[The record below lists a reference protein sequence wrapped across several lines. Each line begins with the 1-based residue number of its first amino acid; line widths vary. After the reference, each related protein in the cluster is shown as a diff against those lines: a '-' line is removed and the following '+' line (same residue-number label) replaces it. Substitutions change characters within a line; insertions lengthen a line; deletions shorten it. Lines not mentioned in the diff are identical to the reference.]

1 MTTKRPAILI
11 VDDERNTREGLQ
23 RALQDRYDVSLA
35 EDSQKAM
42 QTLESTPVDV
52 MLTDLR
58 MPGVDGMG
66 LLRRAMSLTNPP
78 VCIMMTAYG
87 SIENAVQAMQAGA
100 YHYVTKPV
108 NLDELE
114 LVIQRALNSR
124 RIESENVNLREQIEQ
139 KFGLENIIGE
149 SAVMRQVFETV
160 QQVAPSRVTVLITGE
175 TGTGKELIAKA
186 IHNLSPRKNG
196 AFVAVHAAALPSSLL
211 ESELFG
217 HEKGAFTGAVERRI
231 GRFEL
236 ADGGTLFLDEIGE
249 LEPAMQV
256 KLLRVLEERAF
267 ERVGGAKTLQVDV
280 RLVAATNR
288 DLKKLV
294 SEGKFRDDL
303 FYRLSVVT
311 VDLPPLRQR
320 RDDIPLLVKAFLDEF
335 GRENHKP
342 VRELTSDALNLLLAY
357 DWPGNVR
364 ELRNAIE
371 QMVVLARAERLT
383 VRDVPAAIRGAADL
397 GKINVVR
404 AGMTVVDAEQQL
416 IVQALK
422 ETDGNRTKA
431 AQKLGI
437 SRRTLHRKLKKY
449 GLENLQDEARIGEQE
464 QRTWR
469 DP

>member
-1 MTTKRPAILI
+1 MKQPTILV

-23 RALQDRYDVSLA
+23 RALEDRYEVLLA
-35 EDSQKAM
+35 EDSEKAT
-42 QTLESTPVDV
+42 QILESTPIDV

-66 LLRRAMSLTNPP
+66 LLRRAMSLTNRP
-78 VCIMMTAYG
+78 VCIVMTAYG

-139 KFGLENIIGE
+139 KYGLENIIGE
-149 SAVMRQVFETV
+149 AAAMRAVFETV
-160 QQVAPSRVTVLITGE
+160 QQVAPSRATVLITGE

-186 IHNLSPRKNG
+186 IHNLSPRKDG
-196 AFVAVHAAALPSSLL
+196 PFIAVHAAALPSSLL

-236 ADGGTLFLDEIGE
+236 ADGGTLFLDEVGE
-249 LEPAMQV
+249 LEPPMQV

-267 ERVGGAKTLQVDV
+267 ERVGGSKTLQVDV
-280 RLVAATNR
+280 RLVAATNKT
-288 DLKKLV
+288 LKKLV
-294 SEGKFRDDL
+294 SDGKFRDDL

-311 VDLPPLRQR
+311 VDLPPLRER
-320 RDDIPLLVKAFLDEF
+320 RDDIPLLVRSFLAEF
-335 GRENHKP
+335 GRENNKQ
-342 VRELTSDALNLLLAY
+342 VRELTPEALNVLLAY

-371 QMVVLARAERLT
+371 QMVVLARSERLT
-383 VRDVPAAIRGAADL
+383 LRDVPAAIRAAADPT
-397 GKINVVR
+397 KINAVR
-404 AGMTVVDAEQQL
+404 TGMTVEEAERQL

-431 AQKLGI
+431 AQRIGI
-437 SRRTLHRKLKKY
+437 SRRTLHRKLKQY
-449 GLENLQDEARIGEQE
+449 GLENQ
-464 QRTWR
+464 
-469 DP
+469 

>member
-1 MTTKRPAILI
+1 MKRPVILI

-23 RALQDRYDVSLA
+23 RALEDRYDVLLA
-35 EDSQKAM
+35 EDSQKAI

-52 MLTDLR
+52 MVTDLR
-58 MPGVDGMG
+58 MPGVDGMD
-66 LLRRAMSLTNPP
+66 LLRRALSLTSPP

-87 SIENAVQAMQAGA
+87 SIKNAVQAMQAGA

-114 LVIQRALNSR
+114 LVIQRVLNSR
-124 RIESENVNLREQIEQ
+124 RIESENVNLREQIEH

-149 SAVMRQVFETV
+149 SPSMRVVFETV
-160 QQVAPSRVTVLITGE
+160 QQVAPSRATVLITGE

-196 AFVAVHAAALPSSLL
+196 PFIAVHAAALPTSLL

-236 ADGGTLFLDEIGE
+236 ADGGTLFLDEVGE
-249 LEPAMQV
+249 LEPPMQV

-280 RLVAATNR
+280 RLVAATNKE
-288 DLKKLV
+288 LKKLV
-294 SEGKFRDDL
+294 SEARFRDDL

-311 VDLPPLRQR
+311 VDLPPLRAR
-320 RDDIPLLVKAFLDEF
+320 REDIPLLVRTFLDEF
-335 GRENHKP
+335 SRENNKQ
-342 VRELTSDALNLLLAY
+342 VRELTPDALNVFLAY

-371 QMVVLARAERLT
+371 QMVVLARGERLT
-383 VRDVPAAIRGAADL
+383 LRDVPVAIRSGADL
-397 GKINVVR
+397 SRINVVHT
-404 AGMTVVDAEQQL
+404 GMTVEEAERQL
-416 IVQALK
+416 IEQALK

-431 AQKLGI
+431 AQKIGI
-437 SRRTLHRKLKKY
+437 GRRTLHRKLKGY
-449 GLENLQDEARIGEQE
+449 GIEIL
-464 QRTWR
+464 
-469 DP
+469 

>member
-1 MTTKRPAILI
+1 VL
-11 VDDERNTREGLQ
+11 
-23 RALQDRYDVSLA
+23 LA
-35 EDSQKAM
+35 EDSQKAV
-42 QTLESTPVDV
+42 QALESTPVDV

-58 MPGVDGMG
+58 MPGGDGIG
-66 LLRRAMSLTNPP
+66 LLRRALSLSNPP

-87 SIENAVQAMQAGA
+87 SIENAVLAMQAGA

-114 LVIQRALNSR
+114 LVIHRALNNR
-124 RIESENVNLREQIEQ
+124 RVEAENVNLHEQIDQ
-139 KFGLENIIGE
+139 KYGLENIIGE
-149 SAVMRQVFETV
+149 SASMRQVFETI
-160 QQVAPSRVTVLITGE
+160 QQVAPSRATVLIAGA

-196 AFVAVHAAALPSSLL
+196 SFIAVHAAALPTSLL

-217 HEKGAFTGAVERRI
+217 HERGAFTGAVERRA

-236 ADGGTLFLDEIGE
+236 ADGGTLFLDEVGE
-249 LEPAMQV
+249 LEPQIQV

-280 RLVAATNR
+280 RLVAATNK

-303 FYRLSVVT
+303 FYRLSVVA
-311 VDLPPLRQR
+311 VDLPLLRER
-320 RDDIPLLVKAFLDEF
+320 RDDIPLLVKSFLDEF
-335 GRENHKP
+335 SRENGKQ
-342 VRELTSDALNLLLAY
+342 VRELTPEAMNLLLAY

-371 QMVVLARAERLT
+371 QMVVLARGERLT
-383 VRDVPAAIRGAADL
+383 VRDVPAAIRGGADL
-397 GKINVVR
+397 TKINVVR
-404 AGMTVVDAEQQL
+404 GGMTVEDAERQL

-422 ETDGNRTKA
+422 ETNGNRTKA
-431 AQKLGI
+431 AQRIGI
-437 SRRTLHRKLKKY
+437 SRRTLHRKLKEY
-449 GLENLQDEARIGEQE
+449 GLEKL
-464 QRTWR
+464 
-469 DP
+469 

>member
-1 MTTKRPAILI
+1 MTTKQPTILI

-23 RALQDRYDVSLA
+23 RALQDRYKVLLA
-35 EDSQKAM
+35 EDSQKAV
-42 QTLESTPVDV
+42 QTLESTAVDV

-66 LLRRAMSLTNPP
+66 LLRRAISLSNPP
-78 VCIMMTAYG
+78 VSIMMTAYG
-87 SIENAVQAMQAGA
+87 SIENAVQAMQGGA

-124 RIESENVNLREQIEQ
+124 RIETENVNLHEQIDR
-139 KFGLENIIGE
+139 KYGLENLIGE
-149 SAVMRQVFETV
+149 SSTMRQLFETV
-160 QQVAPSRVTVLITGE
+160 QQVAPSRATVLITGE

-196 AFVAVHAAALPSSLL
+196 PFIAVHAAALPSTLL

-236 ADGGTLFLDEIGE
+236 ADGGTLFLDEVSE
-249 LEPAMQV
+249 LEPPIQV

-280 RLVAATNR
+280 RLVAATNKN
-288 DLKKLV
+288 LKKLV
-294 SEGKFRDDL
+294 TEGKFRDDL
-303 FYRLSVVT
+303 FYRLSVVA
-311 VDLPPLRQR
+311 VDLPPLRER
-320 RDDIPLLVKAFLDEF
+320 RDDIPLLIKAFLDEF
-335 GRENHKP
+335 GRENNKQ
-342 VRELTSDALNLLLAY
+342 VRELTPEALNVLLAY

-383 VRDVPAAIRGAADL
+383 VRDVPAAIRGSADL
-397 GKINVVR
+397 SKINVVR
-404 AGMTVVDAEQQL
+404 AGMTVEEAERQL

-422 ETDGNRTKA
+422 ETEGNRTKA
-431 AQKLGI
+431 AQKIGI
-437 SRRTLHRKLKKY
+437 SRRTLHRKLKEF
-449 GLENLQDEARIGEQE
+449 GIENL
-464 QRTWR
+464 
-469 DP
+469 

>member
-1 MTTKRPAILI
+1 MTTKRPVILI
-11 VDDERNTREGLQ
+11 VDDERNTRDGLQ
-23 RALQDRYDVSLA
+23 RALQDRYEVLLA
-35 EDSQKAM
+35 EDSQKALQIM
-42 QTLESTPVDV
+42 ESTPVDV
-52 MLTDLR
+52 LLTDLK

-100 YHYVTKPV
+100 HHYVTKPV

-114 LVIQRALNSR
+114 IIIQRALNSR
-124 RIESENVNLREQIEQ
+124 RIEAENVNLREQIDR

-149 SAVMRQVFETV
+149 SPTMRQVFETV
-160 QQVAPSRVTVLITGE
+160 QQVAPTRTTVLITGE

-186 IHNLSPRKNG
+186 VHNLSSRKNG
-196 AFVAVHAAALPSSLL
+196 PFIAVHAAALPSTLL

-217 HEKGAFTGAVERRI
+217 HEKGAFTGAVERRV

-249 LEPAMQV
+249 LEPLMQV

-294 SEGKFRDDL
+294 NEGKFRDDL
-303 FYRLSVVT
+303 FYRLSVVA
-311 VDLPPLRQR
+311 VNLPPLRER

-335 GRENHKP
+335 NRENGKQ
-342 VRELTSDALNLLLAY
+342 VRELTSEALNLLLAY

-364 ELRNAIE
+364 ELRNVVE
-371 QMVVLARAERLT
+371 QMVVLARADRLT
-383 VRDVPAAIRGAADL
+383 VRDVPPQVRGGADL
-397 GKINVVR
+397 TKISVVR
-404 AGMTVVDAEQQL
+404 TGMTVEEAERQL
-416 IVQALK
+416 IMQALK

-431 AQKLGI
+431 AQKIGI
-437 SRRTLHRKLKKY
+437 SRRTLHRKLKEY
-449 GLENLQDEARIGEQE
+449 GLENQ
-464 QRTWR
+464 
-469 DP
+469 

>member
-1 MTTKRPAILI
+1 MTMKRPVILI
-11 VDDERNTREGLQ
+11 VDDERNTREGLKS
-23 RALQDRYDVSLA
+23 ALEDRYDVLLA
-35 EDSQKAM
+35 EDSQRAI
-42 QTLESTPVDV
+42 QTLESTAVDV
-52 MLTDLR
+52 MLADLR

-78 VCIMMTAYG
+78 ACIMMTAYG

-114 LVIQRALNSR
+114 LVIQRVLNSR

-139 KFGLENIIGE
+139 KFGLENITGE
-149 SAVMRQVFETV
+149 SPAMRAVFQTV
-160 QQVAPSRVTVLITGE
+160 QQVAPSRATVLITGE

-196 AFVAVHAAALPSSLL
+196 PFIAVHAAALPTSLL

-236 ADGGTLFLDEIGE
+236 ADGGTLFLDEVGE
-249 LEPAMQV
+249 LEPPMQV

-280 RLVAATNR
+280 RLVAATNKV
-288 DLKKLV
+288 LKKLV

-303 FYRLSVVT
+303 FYRLSVVA
-311 VDLPPLRQR
+311 VDLPALRAR
-320 RDDIPLLVKAFLDEF
+320 REDIPLLVRGFLDEF
-335 GRENHKP
+335 GRENNKT
-342 VRELTSDALNLLLAY
+342 VRDLTPEAMNVLLAY

-371 QMVVLARAERLT
+371 QMVVLARNERLT
-383 VRDVPAAIRGAADL
+383 VRDVPVAIRSGADL
-397 GKINVVR
+397 SRINVVR
-404 AGMTVVDAEQQL
+404 TGMTVEDAERQL

-422 ETDGNRTKA
+422 ETDGNRTRA
-431 AQKLGI
+431 AQKIGI
-437 SRRTLHRKLKKY
+437 SRRTLHRKLKEY
-449 GLENLQDEARIGEQE
+449 GLEAL
-464 QRTWR
+464 
-469 DP
+469 

>member
-1 MTTKRPAILI
+1 LTAKQPTILI

-23 RALQDRYDVSLA
+23 RALQDRYDVLLA
-35 EDSQKAM
+35 EDSQKAL
-42 QTLESTPVDV
+42 QTLESTPIDV

-66 LLRRAMSLTNPP
+66 LLRRAMSLTHPP

-100 YHYVTKPV
+100 YHYITKPV

-114 LVIQRALNSR
+114 LVIQRALHSR
-124 RIESENVNLREQIEQ
+124 RIETENANLHEQIDQ
-139 KFGLENIIGE
+139 KFGLENLIGE
-149 SAVMRQVFETV
+149 SPAMQQVFETIR
-160 QQVAPSRVTVLITGE
+160 QVAPSRATVLITGE

-186 IHNLSPRKNG
+186 IHNLSPRKNA
-196 AFVAVHAAALPSSLL
+196 AFIAVHAAALPTTLL

-236 ADGGTLFLDEIGE
+236 ADGGTLFLDEVGE
-249 LEPAMQV
+249 LEPQMQV

-267 ERVGGAKTLQVDV
+267 ERVGGAKTLEVDV
-280 RLVAATNR
+280 RLVAATNKQ
-288 DLKKLV
+288 LKKLV

-311 VDLPPLRQR
+311 VDLPPLRER

-335 GRENHKP
+335 NHENGKQ
-342 VRELTSDALNLLLAY
+342 VRELTPEALNVLLAY

-364 ELRNAIE
+364 ELRNTIE
-371 QMVVLARAERLT
+371 QMVVLARSERLT
-383 VRDVPAAIRGAADL
+383 VRDVPAAIRGGADL

-404 AGMTVVDAEQQL
+404 TGMTVEDAERQL
-416 IVQALK
+416 IMQALK
-422 ETDGNRTKA
+422 EMSGNRTKA
-431 AQKLGI
+431 AQKIGI
-437 SRRTLHRKLKKY
+437 SRRTLHRKLKEY
-449 GLENLQDEARIGEQE
+449 GLENL
-464 QRTWR
+464 
-469 DP
+469 